1 MFDASTRI
9 VACNDAYLIMY
20 NLSPTIARS
29 GCTLLELIGHRKETG
44 LLIEDPEQYV
54 SAILASVARKR
65 ITTWLI
71 ETRDGRYIQVKN
83 QPFQDGGGWITTHED
98 ITERRRAELAAGAAR
113 AEAEQ
118 AKAEA
123 QAAHRELLEAFD
135 VVPEGLALFD
145 AEDRLVRWNKRYEEI
160 YPATCFEAG
169 ARFEDLIRDGIA
181 RGQYPS
187 AVGREAEYLAE
198 RLRLH
203 DEPRSS
209 LEQELPGGRWVRVEE
224 RRTADGGHVGVRIDI
239 TELKKREAS
248 FRLLFD
254 HNPIPMWVFGSEHL
268 RFLAAN
274 DAAIKHYG
282 YSREQFLAMSP
293 LDIRPPEDRDEF
305 CRALASG
312 TRGPW
317 RVWQHI
323 KADGMRIDVMVF
335 SSRLTYEG
343 EPAMLG
349 AVVDVTER
357 NRAEAKVRTTQ
368 EFLDTIVENIPV
380 SILVKNAGDFR
391 YALANRAYEELL
403 GISREAVLGKT
414 PAEVFSEQVAKAI
427 ARNDQ
432 EALANPGAP
441 RSDEVV
447 FQTPRGTR
455 HVKRRRV
462 VVHENGAPK
471 YIVGVLEDV
480 TDRKEAEARIAHLQE
495 HDLLTDLPFG
505 GVFRQQLE
513 ADIEQARNKGST
525 LAILRLDL
533 DHFKDTNDAFGEACG
548 DAVLREVA
556 DRLRS
561 AAAGAYLAR
570 GGGDEFTLISEGPQP
585 TSAEALVQ
593 RIRRAINRR
602 IRAGGKL
609 IPTGASIGIAVF
621 PVDGGDAATL
631 TANADAALH
640 RAKVDGRGTVRFF
653 DRDTDAALRDRRTLQ
668 NDLRHGIPQQ
678 LMLHYQPQM
687 RIDREL
693 IGFEALVRWRHPSRG
708 LVAPDTFVPAA
719 EDSGLIF
726 ALDAWVLREA
736 CGQAATW
743 PRPLQIAVNLSPLQ
757 FRRGDLIG
765 LVRSTLADTGLAAN
779 RLELEITESV
789 LIDDFERAREILGGL
804 KSLGVR
810 IALDDFGT
818 GFSSLSYLQSFP
830 FDKIKI
836 DRSFVSNLPSNERSA
851 SIVRSIIALGHGFKV
866 PILAEGVETEEQFAF
881 LAAEAC
887 DEVQGYLLGRPSP
900 LQDYADLMN
909 QRRAS
914 VVPAKRARTDRP
926 STRRIRG

>member
-1 MFDASTRI
+1 
-9 VACNDAYLIMY
+9 
-20 NLSPTIARS
+20 
-29 GCTLLELIGHRKETG
+29 
-44 LLIEDPEQYV
+44 
-54 SAILASVARKR
+54 
-65 ITTWLI
+65 
-71 ETRDGRYIQVKN
+71 
-83 QPFQDGGGWITTHED
+83 
-98 ITERRRAELAAGAAR
+98 
-113 AEAEQ
+113 
-118 AKAEA
+118 
-123 QAAHRELLEAFD
+123 
-135 VVPEGLALFD
+135 
-145 AEDRLVRWNKRYEEI
+145 
-160 YPATCFEAG
+160 
-169 ARFEDLIRDGIA
+169 
-181 RGQYPS
+181 
-187 AVGREAEYLAE
+187 
-198 RLRLH
+198 
-203 DEPRSS
+203 
-209 LEQELPGGRWVRVEE
+209 
-224 RRTADGGHVGVRIDI
+224 
-239 TELKKREAS
+239 
-248 FRLLFD
+248 
-254 HNPIPMWVFGSEHL
+254 
-268 RFLAAN
+268 
-274 DAAIKHYG
+274 
-282 YSREQFLAMSP
+282 
-293 LDIRPPEDRDEF
+293 
-305 CRALASG
+305 
-312 TRGPW
+312 
-317 RVWQHI
+317 
-323 KADGMRIDVMVF
+323 
-335 SSRLTYEG
+335 
-343 EPAMLG
+343 
-349 AVVDVTER
+349 
-357 NRAEAKVRTTQ
+357 
-368 EFLDTIVENIPV
+368 
-380 SILVKNAGDFR
+380 
-391 YALANRAYEELL
+391 
-403 GISREAVLGKT
+403 
-414 PAEVFSEQVAKAI
+414 
-427 ARNDQ
+427 
-432 EALANPGAP
+432 
-441 RSDEVV
+441 
-447 FQTPRGTR
+447 
-455 HVKRRRV
+455 
-462 VVHENGAPK
+462 
-471 YIVGVLEDV
+471 VGVLEDV

-653 DRDTDAALRDRRTLQ
+653 DRDTDAALRERRTLQ

>member
-1 MFDASTRI
+1 VFDASTRI

-83 QPFQDGGGWITTHED
+83 QPFQDGGWITTHED

-268 RFLAAN
+268 RFLAVN

-765 LVRSTLADTGLAAN
+765 LVRSTLADTAAN

-789 LIDDFERAREILGGL
+789 LIDDLERAREILGGL

-887 DEVQGYLLGRPSP
+887 DEAQGYLLGRPSP